1 MTLDLKP
8 FEIEPL
14 FRCEMFPDM
23 TLNTIWHQIITCN
36 LDGVIDHRFEWVFLV
51 LLPHTEKLPLDV
63 DVLNLFVLCDD
74 PEGGCISGK
83 LVIGVAEIR
92 VFLVVEGEHTVELIL
107 NLDLDLRV
115 DRVEENG
122 IVRGLFAEGEEHG
135 ALDIVACFQS

>member
-1 MTLDLKP
+1 MALDLKP
-8 FEIEPL
+8 LEIEPL
-14 FRCEMFPDM
+14 FRCEMFPDI

-51 LLPHTEKLPLDV
+51 LLPHTKKLPLDI
-63 DVLNLFVLCDD
+63 DVFNLSVLCDD
-74 PEGGCISGK
+74 PEGGCVGCK

-115 DRVEENG
+115 YLVEENG
-122 IVRGLFAEGEEHG
+122 IVRGLFTEDEKHG
-135 ALDIVACFQS
+135 TLDIVACF